1 MNFNTDPKKQDI
13 QVCFPCKT
21 LSNSPVHRLSTN
33 LNIVKISE
41 SYKRLGLILDSR
53 LKLNEHLKDNYVL

>member
-41 SYKRLGLILDSR
+41 SYKRLGLILDTR
-53 LKLNEHLKDNYVL
+53 LKLN